1 MSKEDLSKEDLSKED
16 LSKEDLSKE
25 DLSKEDLE
33 TLSISLN
40 ECIAQEVKD
49 CDLSHYDFNGLIL
62 SHSRFTRV
70 KFHQVEFIGTNLNDV
85 VFDQCDFTD
94 SSFVYAHLE
103 NTRFID
109 CILDQVKV
117 LGTSLDSMIVDYAQE
132 RDQQNPKLDEV
143 NLRFS
148 RSYAVRSF
156 YTQGYLYEVYYWP
169 SVCRQDSS
177 PSNDR
182 PLILLHGMTGH
193 ALDYEPLAQ
202 RLSRPIYAINLL
214 GHGKS
219 DYQSVRTLSGALDVE
234 ADFFDEGFNED
245 RAISEHDERSA
256 FESRKAP
263 EYLEVVQQ
271 VKGLIEQITE
281 IDRFTSFDVM
291 GYSMGGR
298 LALHIAYLF
307 SQVSHKS
314 STLKTLLLVSTG
326 LGIEEEQLRAARR
339 VSDCLWSDA
348 LWHSQDTAHFLTLWN
363 QQPLLARLADKNP
376 QEASR
381 INQHRRQHHARGL
394 AIAFDSLGQ
403 GVMPPMHQNL
413 SQINCDL
420 VWVTGADDEKY
431 VMIAEQALRLSKGQ
445 LEHISIEGCG
455 HSPHL
460 EALEQF
466 CSKLSAQ
473 LATESNRSNF
483 I

>member
-1 MSKEDLSKEDLSKED
+1 MSKEDLEK
-16 LSKEDLSKE
+16 
-25 DLSKEDLE
+25 
-33 TLSISLN
+33 LSISLN
-40 ECIAQEVKD
+40 ECIAQEFKD
-49 CDLSHYDFNGLIL
+49 CDLSHHDFDGLIL

-103 NTRFID
+103 STRFID

-132 RDQQNPKLDEV
+132 RDQQNPNLGEV
-143 NLRFS
+143 NLRLS

-156 YTQGYLYEVYYWP
+156 YAQGYLYEVYYWP
-169 SVCRQDSS
+169 SVCRQDSTL
-177 PSNDR
+177 SNDR

-219 DYQSVRTLSGALDVE
+219 DYQSVRTLAGFLDFEV
-234 ADFFDEGFNED
+234 DFFDEELNED
-245 RAISEHDERSA
+245 RVISEHDTQSA

-271 VKGLIEQITE
+271 VKVLIEQMAE
-281 IDRFTSFDVM
+281 IDRFISFDVM

-307 SQVSHKS
+307 SQVGSKS

-326 LGIEEEQLRAARR
+326 LGIEEEELRAARR

-348 LWHSQDTAHFLTLWN
+348 LWQSQDTAHFLTLWN
-363 QQPLLARLADKNP
+363 QQPLLARLANKNP

-381 INQHRRQHHARGL
+381 INQHRLQHHARGL

-403 GVMPPMHQNL
+403 GEMPPMHQSL
-413 SQINCDL
+413 SQIDCDL
-420 VWVTGADDEKY
+420 VWITGADDEKY
-431 VMIAEQALRLSKGQ
+431 VMIAEQALRLGKGQ
-445 LEHISIEGCG
+445 IEHISIEGCG

-460 EALEQF
+460 EALERF
-466 CSKLSAQ
+466 CSKLSIQ
-473 LATESNRSNF
+473 LSTESN
-483 I
+483 